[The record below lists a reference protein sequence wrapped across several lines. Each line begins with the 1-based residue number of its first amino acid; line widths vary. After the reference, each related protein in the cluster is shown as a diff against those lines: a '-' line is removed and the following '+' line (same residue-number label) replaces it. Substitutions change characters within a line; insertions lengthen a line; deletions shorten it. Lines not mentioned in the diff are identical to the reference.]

1 MKGLNEIIESGK
13 LELYLLGELSASE
26 EAALEKFLETSS
38 EGREHLRALEDAL
51 EKVSSENAI
60 TPPSFVKESLL
71 ASLSEETKVVSISE
85 KKSFNPLLG
94 VAASLA
100 LLFGVSSFWLYTK
113 VTELESQVTRIE
125 NENGSLQN
133 SLIIVES
140 DLAEVTNWYEL
151 ITNPSTEKYILKGNA
166 NSPNA
171 VAISYVNHNEK
182 LVTLDAKGLPAL
194 PDQHDYQMWADV
206 DGVMIDM
213 GIIPKNSEMIA
224 MQYIENAAS
233 LNITVEPAGG
243 NDHPT
248 VERLVTNIYLE
259 P

>member
-13 LELYLLGELSASE
+13 LELYILGELSASE
-26 EAALEKFLETSS
+26 ETALEKFLETSA
-38 EGREHLRALEDAL
+38 EGRKHLRALEDAL

-60 TPPSFVKESLL
+60 TPPSSVKESLL
-71 ASLSEETKVVSISE
+71 ASISEETKVVPISE
-85 KKSFNPLLG
+85 KKSFNPMLG
-94 VAASLA
+94 IAASLA

-113 VTELESQVTRIE
+113 VNELETQITRVE

-133 SLIIVES
+133 SLITVES
-140 DLAEVTNWYEL
+140 DLAEVTNWYDV
-151 ITNPSTEKYILKGNA
+151 INNPGTEKYVLKGNA
-166 NSPNA
+166 NAPDAIA
-171 VAISYVNHNEK
+171 VSYVNHNDRS
-182 LVTLDAKGLPAL
+182 VALDAKGLPAL
-194 PDQHDYQMWADV
+194 SEKHDYQMWADV

-224 MQYIENAAS
+224 MQYIDNAES
-233 LNITVEPAGG
+233 LNITIEPAGG

-248 VERLVTNIYLE
+248 VARLVTNIYLE